1 MIDIQEYLSPDRSAL
16 LPLLLI
22 GDEDARQ
29 VALYIDS
36 GRAFVAKQQDTII
49 GVVLVITAEAETIEI
64 KNLAVTPDLQGTG
77 IGTALVE
84 FVDTYYAHAAT
95 RVIVGTGD
103 ADVQNILFYLKR
115 GFRFYAVKHGFF
127 AAYATPIVANGVT
140 LQDMVMLEKS
150 I

>member
-1 MIDIQEYLSPDRSAL
+1 MIDIQEYLNPDRSAL

-22 GDEDARQ
+22 GDEDAQQ

-36 GRAFVAKQQDTII
+36 GRAFVAKQQDTIV
-49 GVVLVITAEAETIEI
+49 GVVLVIAAEAETIEI
-64 KNLAVTPDLQGTG
+64 KNLAVKPDLQGTG

-84 FVDTYYAHAAT
+84 SVDTYYAHAAT

-127 AAYATPIVANGVT
+127 AAYDKPIVANGVM
-140 LQDMVMLEKS
+140 LRDMVMLEKS